1 MAACCWNTKQ
11 GLLSRLYSRRSNN
24 FPFLVNLS
32 KSVKLLQHHVKTST
46 TYNEHTQ
53 PRTPSIVESL
63 WVPEALVLTLL
74 LCLSNHLL
82 CLIPVENFVALSSK
96 LLPPTY
102 LQALMAPPD
111 KMIPTNNT
119 SSLDT
124 SSFLSLLPIQSTS
137 DAKSPTGQV
146 SMSNAPSSTSA
157 ILSPSTSS
165 PPANSTALSAMEVAA
180 ALQLERKRR
189 SSSTSSSSSTTDKNR
204 FLKLGHH
211 FGSEASVSDF
221 VEE

>member
-1 MAACCWNTKQ
+1 
-11 GLLSRLYSRRSNN
+11 
-24 FPFLVNLS
+24 
-32 KSVKLLQHHVKTST
+32 
-46 TYNEHTQ
+46 
-53 PRTPSIVESL
+53 
-63 WVPEALVLTLL
+63 
-74 LCLSNHLL
+74 
-82 CLIPVENFVALSSK
+82 
-96 LLPPTY
+96 
-102 LQALMAPPD
+102 MAPSD
-111 KMIPTNNT
+111 KMTPTNNT
-119 SSLDT
+119 TSLDT

-165 PPANSTALSAMEVAA
+165 PPADPTALSAMEVAA

-189 SSSTSSSSSTTDKNR
+189 SSSTSSSSSTADKNR